1 MVYLC
6 MNSGWPKVFRPKLI
20 YQAINLSPPPAPELL
35 EGFSFCARGTR
46 VNRPWHIGSEI
57 ITALYNRFYRKNKF
71 YFPLLSSSWLNI
83 GETWRKIIERSQCC
97 INFCQSVWRNKS
109 WCISYN
115 TRVVSWPIIK
125 FRVMYFER
133 SGWEIIFLDLI
144 SFISVC
150 NFPWSR
156 QNLTMNK
163 ENRKFASPCLNN
175 LPTKSIFYRQPRDE
189 SGGKIWLFIIV
200 PVSAS
205 LRWNSCN
212 NATKNE
218 PNELWVPRTINWLMN
233 EVKQINQDQAESTRR
248 SNWTLSFFP
257 SMLPDQLCFPWVT
270 YSGELSWKFTQ
281 NLSHFYR
288 RFHSNFSL
296 FQRNSFDDS
305 QAKLAGKR
313 LLFLGFDQKIFLQP
327 CKSVGF
333 SVRVMTGFA
342 SLTEPTSENLCQGR
356 TRWYTK
362 ISLLLKL
369 CCELVRRFFRWKKL

>member
-1 MVYLC
+1 MLYKFLSIC
-6 MNSGWPKVFRPKLI
+6 LAQQKLI
-20 YQAINLSPPPAPELL
+20 YILQHSR
-35 EGFSFCARGTR
+35 GFLAYHQ
-46 VNRPWHIGSEI
+46 V
-57 ITALYNRFYRKNKF
+57 
-71 YFPLLSSSWLNI
+71 SSYVLWAKRL
-83 GETWRKIIERSQCC
+83 G
-97 INFCQSVWRNKS
+97 
-109 WCISYN
+109 
-115 TRVVSWPIIK
+115 
-125 FRVMYFER
+125 
-133 SGWEIIFLDLI
+133 IIFLDLI

-175 LPTKSIFYRQPRDE
+175 LPTKSIFYCQPRGE

-218 PNELWVPRTINWLMN
+218 PNELCVPRTINWLMN

-281 NLSHFYR
+281 NLGHFYR
-288 RFHSNFSL
+288 RFHSNFA
-296 FQRNSFDDS
+296 SFPT
-305 QAKLAGKR
+305 KL
-313 LLFLGFDQKIFLQP
+313 L
-327 CKSVGF
+327 
-333 SVRVMTGFA
+333 
-342 SLTEPTSENLCQGR
+342 
-356 TRWYTK
+356 
-362 ISLLLKL
+362 
-369 CCELVRRFFRWKKL
+369 RRFPSEIGR